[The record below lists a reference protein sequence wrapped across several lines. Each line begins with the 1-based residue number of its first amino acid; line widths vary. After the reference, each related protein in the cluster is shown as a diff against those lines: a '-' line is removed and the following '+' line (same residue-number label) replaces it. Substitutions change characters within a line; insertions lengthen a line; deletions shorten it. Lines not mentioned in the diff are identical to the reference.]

1 MKLEEAVASLTDEQK
16 QELATL
22 KDEKEI
28 RNYLIQQNI
37 ELEENYELSDDDL
50 DNVTGGLDMSY
61 IIRILLKRF
70 GVVEKGEEVLSS
82 IIGGNN
88 SDNNNNNNNNT
99 SNFM

>member
-88 SDNNNNNNNNT
+88 SDNNNNNNNT